1 MDSASKLVQLVQV
14 RLKGAPEYLCSAAVR
29 KAFSQICRQTDC
41 WRRTVTFVADTGRM
55 EATVDDKLLLDFP
68 DLGYEADLVRLFR
81 VLVQEYDADAD
92 SYGTATEKPE
102 GSFRV
107 RRGEKLQI
115 EFDSTGAVEDDDQ
128 VTIDVAIAPYEMGT
142 TLGDIPPGIVQ
153 LCGEAAVHLAA
164 ADLLR
169 MPHRPWTDVE
179 AGQWEYVEGMN
190 AVRMILANA
199 DNGSTGATASAPV
212 IGIVE
217 G

>member
-14 RLKGAPEYLCSAAVR
+14 RLKGAPEYLCTAAVR
-29 KAFSQICRQTDC
+29 KAFNQICRQTDC
-41 WRRTVTFVADTGRM
+41 WRRTVSFVAQTARM
-55 EATVDDKLLLDFP
+55 EETVDGKLLLDMP
-68 DLGYEADLVRLFR
+68 DLGYEADLARLFR
-81 VLVQEYDADAD
+81 VLVQEYDT
-92 SYGTATEKPE
+92 GTATYGTTSNKPD

-107 RRGEKLQI
+107 RRGERLQI
-115 EFDSTGAVEDDDQ
+115 ELDSTDAVEATDQ
-128 VTIDVAIAPYEMGT
+128 VTVDVSLAPYEMGT

-153 LCGEAAVHLAA
+153 LCGEAVVHLAA

-169 MPHRPWTDVE
+169 MSKRPWWYPE

-199 DNGSTGATASAPV
+199 DNGSTGKTASAPV
-212 IGIVE
+212 TGIVE